1 MISNLDDI
9 KERSYADLCQIA
21 ITLGIDHPDCIER
34 EDLLM
39 AIFKKVMVNQTM
51 TATGVVDILPD
62 GFGFLRFQESN
73 YLPSAQ
79 DVYISPQHIK
89 EFRLRKGDTVEGT
102 LCVPGRDDRF
112 LSLHTVKKI
121 NLSDDFKKLRQ
132 RAAFDRLTPT
142 FPDRRM
148 QIEPLDVAL
157 NSKAQEKDMTLR
169 TTELIAPLG
178 FGQRALIV
186 APPRTGKT
194 IFIQT
199 LIQSIMHRHPEAF
212 VMVLLIDERPE
223 EVTDMKKV
231 VTRGEVISSTFDQP
245 ASNHVKVAEMAVEKA
260 KRLVEMGKDVVL
272 FLDSMT
278 RLARGYNA
286 VAPSSGKVLTGGVDS
301 NALQKP
307 KRLFGAAR
315 NLQEGGSLS
324 IIASALVDTGSRMDE
339 VIFEEFK
346 GTGNAEIVLDRKLAD
361 KRIFPA
367 LDVMRSGTRRE
378 ELLVSEAILKKLHL
392 LRRVMSSMSTVDAA
406 EFLIEK
412 VQSTKN
418 NADFFDTMNRPIG

>member
-1 MISNLDDI
+1 
-9 KERSYADLCQIA
+9 
-21 ITLGIDHPDCIER
+21 
-34 EDLLM
+34 
-39 AIFKKVMVNQTM
+39 
-51 TATGVVDILPD
+51 
-62 GFGFLRFQESN
+62 
-73 YLPSAQ
+73 
-79 DVYISPQHIK
+79 
-89 EFRLRKGDTVEGT
+89 
-102 LCVPGRDDRF
+102 
-112 LSLHTVKKI
+112 
-121 NLSDDFKKLRQ
+121 
-132 RAAFDRLTPT
+132 
-142 FPDRRM
+142 
-148 QIEPLDVAL
+148 
-157 NSKAQEKDMTLR
+157 MTLR

-231 VTRGEVISSTFDQP
+231 VTCGEVISSTFDQP

-418 NADFFDTMNRPIG
+418 NAVKRMEKEKMDAVKYSVFSLAKDLVTVADNLENALNAAPKDAATDTGMLQGVSMTLDQLQKIFKRFHVEKVSVNVGDVPDPAYCQVIEKKADSTVPVNAVSHILQDGYRLHERLIRPALVNVSSGPAPEQE